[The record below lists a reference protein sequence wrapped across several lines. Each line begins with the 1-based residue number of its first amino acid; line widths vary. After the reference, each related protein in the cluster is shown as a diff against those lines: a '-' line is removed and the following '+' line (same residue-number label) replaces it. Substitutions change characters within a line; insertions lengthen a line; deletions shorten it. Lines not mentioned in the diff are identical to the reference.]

1 MTGTMSSKAESPQI
15 STKVLGSLFARF
27 TADRDAI
34 YAALERCE
42 QRLVEL
48 SERIEGPGAAAATD
62 DLSLKTDEALAIAK
76 EALLVAQEAL
86 TVVRSRR

>member
-1 MTGTMSSKAESPQI
+1 MSNKADSPQI
-15 STKVLGSLFARF
+15 STKVLSSLFARF

-48 SERIEGPGAAAATD
+48 SERIEGPSSVAATD
-62 DLSLKTDEALAIAK
+62 NLSLKTDEALAIAK
-76 EALLVAQEAL
+76 EALLVAQQAL
-86 TVVRSRR
+86 TVVRTSR

>member
-1 MTGTMSSKAESPQI
+1 MAAKGESESI

-27 TADRDAI
+27 TADRDAL

-48 SERIEGPGAAAATD
+48 SERIEGPRATD

-86 TVVRSRR
+86 TVVRNKR

>member
-1 MTGTMSSKAESPQI
+1 MADKSDTQI
-15 STKVLGSLFARF
+15 SPKVLSSLFARF
-27 TADRDAI
+27 TADRDAL

-48 SERIEGPGAAAATD
+48 SERIEGPRAATTSD
-62 DLSLKTDEALAIAK
+62 DLSLKADEALAIAK

>member
-1 MTGTMSSKAESPQI
+1 MSDKSDAQI
-15 STKVLGSLFARF
+15 SPKVLSSLFARF
-27 TADRDAI
+27 TADRDAL

-48 SERIEGPGAAAATD
+48 SERIEGPRATATGD

>member
-1 MTGTMSSKAESPQI
+1 MPDKSDAQI
-15 STKVLGSLFARF
+15 SPKVLSSLFARF
-27 TADRDAI
+27 TADRDAL

-48 SERIEGPGAAAATD
+48 SERIEESGATAATD
-62 DLSLKTDEALAIAK
+62 SLSLKTDEALAIAK

-86 TVVRSRR
+86 MVVRARR

>member
-1 MTGTMSSKAESPQI
+1 MSSKAEPPPI
-15 STKVLGSLFARF
+15 STKVLSNLFARF
-27 TADRDAI
+27 TADRDAL

-48 SERIEGPGAAAATD
+48 SERIEGPGATSVSD

-86 TVVRSRR
+86 TVVRTRR